1 MRNLIPHFIQD
12 QYRLNRVNGC
22 FQAFTMFIDLKG
34 FTPLTQS
41 FMKHGTAG
49 AEQLSYSLNKI
60 FAPMVSLVY
69 NKKGFI
75 PYFAGDAFTAI
86 FPIENAVITP
96 RSFVQTAQQMRDIFA
111 EGGLRKTQFGDFQ
124 IGIKIGI
131 SFGEVEWGIVGETY
145 KSYYFR
151 GLAIDNCA
159 VCEHYAQEQDIVL
172 DETIKSKFS
181 NTGLKVEII
190 ENSYYRLIED
200 LPFEF
205 TASELV
211 VLPNLSAKVVEKFLP
226 ESVIDFD
233 QIGEFRNVI
242 TVFISFEGIDNHTL
256 LNRFSTIVLNSINSF
271 SGYFKEIDFG
281 DKGGVILGFFG
292 APISFENNTERALEF
307 VNSLENDLQELMEET
322 DLKYR
327 IGLTSG
333 LAFTGMIGGKE
344 RCQYAVVGN
353 RVNLGARLM
362 IYADWGEVLADE
374 NVQKSRQFN
383 FEHIGDT
390 QYKGI
395 EGDIPTYQLIGRNI
409 EDKNEFSGKMI
420 GRDKELKQLLALGKP
435 IFKNQFAGIVYIYGE
450 AGIGKTRLSF
460 ELKQTFKKIG
470 SFNWITC
477 QADQIL
483 KKSFNPFVHFLK
495 SYFKQSSEVSL
506 KKNFKNFE
514 ARFDQLLKNI
524 EQNKHPQA
532 REIRKELQRTKSV
545 LAAQIGINY
554 PNSLWELLDAQ
565 GRYLNTFTALQNL
578 FKAVS
583 LIQPLVIELEDGHW
597 FDSDSIEFLKDFS
610 RQINQ
615 YSIFIIVTSRYFDD
629 GQKPKLIEED
639 LALKNNIPTIEI
651 DLNILQEDALK
662 EFAKAWLEGDVADEF
677 SELLYRTTSGNPFY
691 AEQILEYFSESNL
704 LQNTN
709 GKWNIKDHSI
719 KMTSSINSILMA
731 RIDRLSS
738 LVKETVKAAAVIGRE
753 FEVPVLTEVMKE
765 NQAFSERNGNTIM
778 LLKEQIQTAEQGQI
792 WKGTNELRYI
802 FKHSLLRETVY
813 EMQLGT
819 RLRELH
825 KQIGG
830 AIEKL
835 YPESIEERF
844 VDLAFHYGEAE
855 VVDKTN
861 EYLEKAAD
869 YARRN
874 YQNQQ
879 ALDFYNKLLKNLK
892 DQKNKNALVRTLLK
906 KGSVLQLIGWWDE
919 CEKVYNKALKIAK
932 EIGDNLLLGKTNNSL
947 GHLLMLKG
955 NYEEANKF
963 LEVASSFFEFTN
975 DNFGIVN
982 VYGNLG
988 NLYFR
993 QGHYNEAKAF
1003 FTKSIRL
1010 SQSLRYSNSAAQITA
1025 NLGLTH
1031 MNQGN
1036 YDEGIKCQLDGLKY
1050 CKQVNDT
1057 QGLATLHT
1065 NVGIVYYE
1073 KGDYDSALKHYKK
1086 GLEYSTE
1093 LGNKLLTSIA
1103 IGCIGSVYQ
1112 QKGNFKKAMEN
1123 FVKDLEICEQLGDK
1137 QGIAIAVGLIGE
1149 LRSIEG
1155 HFDTSN
1161 QYLEKALQLSEE
1173 LGYQKGVAKAVNTLA
1188 DNFTFQKK
1196 YDKAIEYYD
1205 RAIEVSRSINNRLVL
1220 CFSLVEKANVLIEQK
1235 KYKEANKLSR
1245 EAIEMADELGNPDLL
1260 FEAIILAVKVAFNNG
1275 DKESALSTLEGLLG
1289 KAKNKKDAAAIHY
1302 ELYQIQPL
1310 QNIHRDKALE
1320 LYQQLYKSVPRF
1332 IFKERLDEL
1341 NKN

>member
-12 QYRLNRVNGC
+12 QFRLNKVNGR

-49 AEQLSYSLNKI
+49 AEQLSFSLNKI

-96 RSFVQTAQQMRDIFA
+96 KTFLQTAQQMRDLFA

-124 IGIKIGI
+124 IGIKIGLSI
-131 SFGEVEWGIVGETY
+131 GEVEWGIVGDTH
-145 KSYYFR
+145 KSFYFR
-151 GLAIDNCA
+151 GPAIDNCA
-159 VCEHYAQEQDIVL
+159 ECEHHAQEQDIIF
-172 DETIKSKFS
+172 DEKIKSKFS
-181 NTGLKVEII
+181 DSTLKVETID
-190 ENSYYRLIED
+190 NTYYRLIED
-200 LPFEF
+200 LPFGEK
-205 TASELV
+205 ASELD
-211 VLPNLSAKVVEKFLP
+211 VLPNLSYEVIERFLP
-226 ESVIDFD
+226 PSVIDFD
-233 QIGEFRNVI
+233 QIGEFRNVV
-242 TVFISFEGIDNHTL
+242 TVFISFEGIDNYSL
-256 LNRFSTIVLNSINSF
+256 FNQFSTIVLNGINSF

-281 DKGGVILGFFG
+281 DKGGVMLGFFG
-292 APISFENNTERALEF
+292 APISFENNTERVLEF
-307 VNSLENDLQELMEET
+307 VLSLENDLQELLEES

-333 LAFTGMIGGKE
+333 VAFTGIIGGIE

-362 IYADWGEVLADE
+362 TYADWGEVLADE
-374 NVQKSRQFN
+374 NIQKSRQFN
-383 FEHIGDT
+383 FKHIGDT

-395 EGDIPTYQLIGRNI
+395 DGDIPTYQLIGRNV
-409 EDKNEFSGKMI
+409 EDKTEFSGAMF
-420 GRDKELKQLLALGKP
+420 GRDEELKQLLALASP
-435 IFKNQFAGIVYIYGE
+435 LFQNQFAGIVYVYGE

-460 ELKQTFKKIG
+460 ELKQEFKKAG
-470 SFNWITC
+470 SFYWFTC

-483 KKSFNPFVHFLK
+483 KKSFNPFIYFLK
-495 SYFKQSSEVSL
+495 NYFEQSPEISI

-514 ARFDQLLKNI
+514 ARFEQLIEAI
-524 EQNKHPQA
+524 EQVDHPQA
-532 REIRKELQRTKSV
+532 KEIRKELFRTKSV
-545 LAAQIGINY
+545 LAAQIGITY

-615 YSIFIIVTSRYFDD
+615 FSILLIVTSRYFDD

-639 LALKNNIPTIEI
+639 LVIKNSIPVAEI
-651 DLNILQEDALK
+651 DLNILNEEALK
-662 EFAKAWLEGDVADEF
+662 EFAKAKLKGDIAEEL
-677 SELLYRTTSGNPFY
+677 SELLFRTTSGNPFY

-704 LQNTN
+704 LRNNN

-753 FEVPVLTEVMKE
+753 FEVPVLSEVMKV
-765 NQAFSERNGNTIM
+765 NQNFAERNGNALM

-792 WKGTNELRYI
+792 WKGMNELRYI

-813 EMQLGT
+813 EMQLGA

-825 KQIGG
+825 KQIAV

-844 VDLAFHYGEAE
+844 VDLAFHYGQAAVE
-855 VVDKTN
+855 DKTN

-879 ALDFYNKLLKNLK
+879 ALDFYNKLLKNL
-892 DQKNKNALVRTLLK
+892 DVQKNDKALVRTLLK

-919 CEKVYNKALKIAK
+919 CEKAYTKALEVAK
-932 EIGDNLLLGKTNNSL
+932 EIGDKLLLGKTNNSL

-955 NYEEANKF
+955 NYEKAHKY
-963 LEVASSFFEFTN
+963 LEVASSFFESIK
-975 DNFGIVN
+975 DEFGIVN
-982 VYGNLG
+982 VYGNQG

-993 QGHYNEAKAF
+993 QGRYNEAKAF
-1003 FTKSIRL
+1003 FTKSIQL
-1010 SQSLRYSNSAAQITA
+1010 SQSLRYSNSIAQITA

-1036 YDEGIKCQLDGLKY
+1036 YDEGINCQLEGLKY

-1057 QGLATLHT
+1057 PGLATLHT

-1086 GLEYSTE
+1086 GLELSTE
-1093 LGNKLLTSIA
+1093 LGNKLLMSIA

-1112 QKGNFKKAMEN
+1112 KKGNFKKAMEN

-1137 QGIAIAVGLIGE
+1137 QGIAIALGLIGE
-1149 LRSIEG
+1149 LKSIEG
-1155 HFDTSN
+1155 HFEISN
-1161 QYLEKALQLSEE
+1161 QNLEKALQLSEE

-1196 YDKAIEYYD
+1196 YDKAIKYYD

-1220 CFSLVEKANVLIEQK
+1220 CFSLVEKANVLIDQK
-1235 KYKEANKLSR
+1235 KVEEATKLSI
-1245 EAIEMADELGNPDLL
+1245 EAIEMANELGNPELL
-1260 FEAIILAVKVAFNNG
+1260 FDAIILSAKAAFNNG
-1275 DKESALSTLEGLLG
+1275 DKKMAVTTLEGLVR
-1289 KAKNKKDAAAIHY
+1289 KAENEKDLADAHY
-1302 ELYQIQPL
+1302 ELYQIQPD

-1320 LYQQLYKSVPRF
+1320 LYQQLFKSVPRF
-1332 IFKERLDEL
+1332 IFKERLQEL
-1341 NKN
+1341 S